1 MGSVQSVL
9 AMMGLLKVLPL
20 LLGVASAEITCDE
33 CMVTMDMFVDIMTS
47 KPSLNQQVEYLVAG
61 ACPLDPVPFEC
72 EDLLTEFWPEMGTLL
87 YNKFLSGAGA
97 CPELNIMN
105 GACERELREWTCE
118 ECESMIWA
126 ITHLKREKIQDM
138 IHYLQGDAFC
148 GQHPDNH
155 ECHGQ
160 MERLI
165 PIADDL
171 INEGWLE
178 SMDII
183 CGNIANVCSEG
194 FHPSRTLMPTTV
206 A

>member
-1 MGSVQSVL
+1 
-9 AMMGLLKVLPL
+9 MGLLKVLPL

-33 CMVTMDMFVDIMTS
+33 CMETMDMFVDIMTS

-97 CPELNIMN
+97 CPELNI
-105 GACERELREWTCE
+105 
-118 ECESMIWA
+118 MIWA